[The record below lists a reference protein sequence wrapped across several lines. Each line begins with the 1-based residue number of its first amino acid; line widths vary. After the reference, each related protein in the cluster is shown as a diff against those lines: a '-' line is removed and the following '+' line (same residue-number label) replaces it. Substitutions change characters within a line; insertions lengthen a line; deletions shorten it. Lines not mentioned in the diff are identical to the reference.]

1 MISQGRLKCPAPKS
15 IHTHILFSVTVV
27 CFHINIVILDVCCWL
42 ACEYI
47 AGGIWTRQDL
57 EEWRYSKLA
66 MEMYIAYYN
75 KVAACCIL
83 TLVDPDNYIHTQR
96 TADDVGILSNRTNKY
111 PHRCKKFSID
121 LTMTKFGNFPCI

>member
-1 MISQGRLKCPAPKS
+1 MNILPAGFERAKTLKN
-15 IHTHILFSVTVV
+15 TV
-27 CFHINIVILDVCCWL
+27 
-42 ACEYI
+42 E
-47 AGGIWTRQDL
+47 
-57 EEWRYSKLA
+57 LA